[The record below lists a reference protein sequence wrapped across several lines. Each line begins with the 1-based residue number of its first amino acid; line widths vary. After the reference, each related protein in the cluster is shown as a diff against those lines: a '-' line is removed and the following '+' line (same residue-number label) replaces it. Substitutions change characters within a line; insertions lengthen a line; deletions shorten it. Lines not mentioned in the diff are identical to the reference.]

1 MTEYR
6 RIHTYQSNGTR
17 CGRVTLPC
25 QWLRDKG
32 DVIALEQIDEDTIVI
47 KFVEL
52 SIYEELDRS

>member
-32 DVIALEQIDEDTIVI
+32 DVIALEQVDENTIVI
-47 KFVEL
+47 KFVE
-52 SIYEELDRS
+52 